1 MASTSKATPELIR
14 QAVAAGAA
22 AAQRG
27 SYRVPGR
34 CQTCAEIVRGWL
46 PGHGAEEIYM
56 AWLRAYD
63 LTNLQ
68 QAAAAA

>member
-14 QAVAAGAA
+14 QAVAAGVAA
-22 AAQRG
+22 AERG
-27 SYRVPGR
+27 AYRVPGR
-34 CQTCAEIVRGWL
+34 CQTCAEIVKGWR
-46 PGHGAEEIYM
+46 PGHGAEEIFL

-68 QAAAAA
+68 QEAAAA